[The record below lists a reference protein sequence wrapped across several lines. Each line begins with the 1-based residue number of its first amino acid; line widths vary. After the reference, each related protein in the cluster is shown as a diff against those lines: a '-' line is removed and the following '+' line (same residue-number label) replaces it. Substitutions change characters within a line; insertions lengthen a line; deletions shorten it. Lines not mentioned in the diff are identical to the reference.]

1 MLFPALSFLCL
12 DFLSFQETESRR
24 INDQVILGLCN
35 SNEALNFQ
43 SASFPVRGGPS
54 ASVLAGRRVYFLLC
68 TDGTLRIDVTL
79 SGLSDDVLRGF
90 CCFFFFLRPR
100 P

>member
-24 INDQVILGLCN
+24 INDQAILGLCN

-54 ASVLAGRRVYFLLC
+54 ASLLAGRRVGFLLC

-79 SGLSDDVLRGF
+79 SGLSDDVLQGF
-90 CCFFFFLRPR
+90 LLLHVFF
-100 P
+100 